1 MRNALVMLGVLWL
14 KPVAVAP
21 HLETQASP
29 VRVETCTPIAIGMLP
44 LEVDAAG
51 RRVHFAEW
59 TMDQEGGDFVGFAAA
74 LPEGIHAEIRV
85 GEQTFTT
92 TRSRW
97 VHPGLK
103 RIDAMSLC
111 GEQVLP
117 AVAAL

>member
-14 KPVAVAP
+14 EPVAVAP
-21 HLETQASP
+21 RVETQASP
-29 VRVETCTPIAIGMLP
+29 VRVETCTPVAIGTLP
-44 LEVDAAG
+44 LVVDAAG
-51 RRVHFAEW
+51 HRVRFAEW

-74 LPEGIHAEIRV
+74 LPEGVHAELRV
-85 GEQTFTT
+85 GDQTFTT

-97 VHPGLK
+97 VHPALK
-103 RIDAMSLC
+103 KIDAMSLC